1 MFEEYKC
8 FFMNEKFGNCNDF
21 VKNDFVKSDFSS
33 NEGVVLTLKEAVEYQ
48 KKHNKPILVYENTNK
63 ELVKYFISIGG
74 KIEFIFFN

>member
-21 VKNDFVKSDFSS
+21 VKDDFSS

-48 KKHNKPILVYENTNK
+48 KKFNKPILVYENTNK
-63 ELVKYFISIGG
+63 KLVKYFISIGG
-74 KIEFIFFN
+74 KISS